1 MLLLLVTSHRL
12 CTESVQ
18 PQGWGLS
25 GLLCLSASW
34 PACRFVLLRLAVTT
48 ALLTDQQATAS
59 LFCVFLSFHGTT
71 VFLSLMSWCST
82 EKCKSGVATDLRKW
96 GHGVWF
102 RKAQVWDGKRWGTDC
117 HWKPQ
122 VYKQSNNSQLKK
134 CRWTNVLE
142 LDKTSYSGQQREQ
155 GTRIYCKMH
164 HTQ

>member
-48 ALLTDQQATAS
+48 ALLSDQQATAS

-71 VFLSLMSWCST
+71 VFVTLMSWRST
-82 EKCKSGVATDLRKW
+82 EKCKSGVTKDLRKW
-96 GHGVWF
+96 GHGVQS
-102 RKAQVWDGKRWGTDC
+102 RKVQVWDGKRWGTGWY
-117 HWKPQ
+117 WKPQ
-122 VYKQSNNSQLKK
+122 VYKQLSNSQLKK
-134 CRWTNVLE
+134 CSWTNVLE

-155 GTRIYCKMH
+155 GTRIYC
-164 HTQ
+164 T